1 MKGVANMRTI
11 GLLAGMSWESSVTYY
26 QIINETIREQLGGL
40 HSAKI
45 LMYSVEFAEMEAYM
59 KAGKWDKCAAI
70 LGAAAQNL
78 EKAGADFFL
87 ICTNT
92 LHKVAPEI
100 SAMVD
105 IPLLH
110 IAGATGKELESEN
123 IKKVALLGTKY
134 TMEQD
139 FYKKILIDQGI
150 EVIIPPAADREI
162 LNDIIF
168 KELCLG
174 INTEKA
180 KKEFLRVINDLAAD
194 GARGVIFGCTEIG
207 LLLSPDEVTLPVF
220 DTALIHAKA
229 AALWSLK
236 GEKS

>member
-1 MKGVANMRTI
+1 MKTI

-45 LMYSVEFAEMEAYM
+45 LMYSVEFAEMETHMA
-59 KAGKWDKCAAI
+59 AGNWEKCAAI
-70 LGAAAQNL
+70 LGTAAQNL
-78 EKAGADFFL
+78 EKAGADFVL

-100 SAMVD
+100 SAMIQ

-110 IAGATGKELESEN
+110 IAEATLKELRASN
-123 IKKVALLGTKY
+123 IEKVALLGTKY
-134 TMEQD
+134 TMEED
-139 FYKKILIDQGI
+139 FYKKILIDHGI
-150 EVIIPPAADREI
+150 DVMIPKKADRVI

-174 INTEKA
+174 INTEKG
-180 KKEFLRVINDLAAD
+180 KREFLRVIDVLAEN
-194 GARGVIFGCTEIG
+194 GAQGVIFGCTEIG
-207 LLLSPDEVTLPVF
+207 LLVSPNDSSLPVF
-220 DTALIHAKA
+220 DTALIHARQ
-229 AALWSLK
+229 AALLSLK
-236 GEKS
+236 GEEK

>member
-1 MKGVANMRTI
+1 MKTI

-45 LMYSVEFAEMEAYM
+45 LMYSVEFAEMEAHM
-59 KAGKWDKCAAI
+59 AAGQWSNCAKI
-70 LGAAAQNL
+70 LGTAAQNL
-78 EKAGADFFL
+78 EKACADFVL

-100 SAMVD
+100 SAMIQ

-110 IAGATGKELESEN
+110 IAEATLKELQTEN
-123 IKKVALLGTKY
+123 IQKVALLGTKY

-139 FYKKILIDQGI
+139 FYKKVLIDHNI
-150 EVIIPPAADREI
+150 DVMIPAKEDREI
-162 LNDIIF
+162 INDIIF

-174 INTEKA
+174 INTKEGKE
-180 KKEFLRVINDLAAD
+180 EFLRIIGELAKN
-194 GARGVIFGCTEIG
+194 GAQGVIFGCTEIG
-207 LLLSPDEVTLPVF
+207 LLVSPNDSPLPVF
-220 DTALIHAKA
+220 DTALIHAKQ
-229 AALWSLK
+229 AALFALE
-236 GEKS
+236 GEQ